1 MLVKSQYGIVRLVAV
16 RRAPAQVSEQAVDAI
31 ALLTLFCKT
40 GRRTAV
46 DAVRNRFAGMCAMR
60 TQARVNC
67 ARTGRKSGLK
77 PAAQDAQERPT
88 VSAVRGPIANGCSVL
103 IPNCHKRVKL

>member
-1 MLVKSQYGIVRLVAV
+1 MFVKSQYGIVRAVAIS
-16 RRAPAQVSEQAVDAI
+16 RAPAQVSGEVVDTI

-67 ARTGRKSGLK
+67 ARNARDRQRLLSSNPEL
-77 PAAQDAQERPT
+77 P
-88 VSAVRGPIANGCSVL
+88 
-103 IPNCHKRVKL
+103 